1 MSKKNLFIIA
11 TIFATGVLASCG
23 DNDNKD
29 SDNDQNQ
36 EQSQTTP
43 DQDTPAQAITL
54 ADAKT
59 PFEVRDAMGMGWN
72 LGNQFDAHNNG
83 KSSET
88 AWSQPKATQT
98 TFNKVAAA
106 GIKTVRIPVTW
117 MGHIGNAPD
126 YKIEEAWLN
135 RIYEVVGYAENAGL
149 NAIINIHHDGADSKY
164 WLNIKECAKNADK
177 QAETVAKLSAV
188 WKQIAEKFKDKG
200 HFLIFETMNEIQD
213 GGWGWGENRSDGG
226 KQYAAMNEWLKAIVT
241 TIRSTGGNNANR
253 WLGIPAYNTDID
265 LSQYLVLPDD
275 PANRLMVSI
284 HYYAPYEYTLESQ
297 YSQWGHAAENGKT
310 ANYAQETECRTQM
323 KKLLDRYVSKGIPV
337 YIGEMGNVNRL
348 NANDEKYRAYYFEYV
363 TKCIHD
369 NGMSAILWDNGVAK
383 AGRESHGYFNHGT
396 GEWMNS
402 YSEQMIK
409 VLVKAMTNKD
419 ADYTL
424 QSVYNSIK

>member
-23 DNDNKD
+23 DND
-29 SDNDQNQ
+29 QNQ

-43 DQDTPAQAITL
+43 DQDKPAQAITL

-106 GIKTVRIPVTW
+106 GIKTVRIPITW

-126 YKIEEAWLN
+126 YKIEDAWLN

-200 HFLIFETMNEIQD
+200 HFLIFEAMNEIQD

-284 HYYAPYEYTLESQ
+284 HYYAPYEYTLESK

-310 ANYAQETECRTQM
+310 ANLLR
-323 KKLLDRYVSKGIPV
+323 KL
-337 YIGEMGNVNRL
+337 NV
-348 NANDEKYRAYYFEYV
+348 AHK
-363 TKCIHD
+363 
-369 NGMSAILWDNGVAK
+369 
-383 AGRESHGYFNHGT
+383 
-396 GEWMNS
+396 
-402 YSEQMIK
+402 
-409 VLVKAMTNKD
+409 
-419 ADYTL
+419 
-424 QSVYNSIK
+424 